1 VPERRVA
8 RRARRTRPL
17 SRSQGSLCGLCG
29 PRRLRRDH
37 RQPLRDVTAPGRPF
51 DRGCAEINARIATAG
66 SLSIRLSGGCVF
78 LSISFPPLSS
88 AYASAYIPPPHPPPS
103 PPSVDA
109 FTSINPRLLSGW
121 RALREGSAHH
131 RGSIEIYRR
140 YLRAIHAHG
149 SDAEAFAIDSRC
161 SGIPEADIA
170 HVIRVI
176 PLTDPREKSRRF
188 SPRVLSL
195 CRPSVLWL
203 ALSFLRAD
211 S

>member
-1 VPERRVA
+1 MRGLLPRGVSRSASAADAFSFPSLFL
-8 RRARRTRPL
+8 L
-17 SRSQGSLCGLCG
+17 SR
-29 PRRLRRDH
+29 RRMH
-37 RQPLRDVTAPGRPF
+37 RHTSRHLT
-51 DRGCAEINARIATAG
+51 
-66 SLSIRLSGGCVF
+66 
-78 LSISFPPLSS
+78 
-88 AYASAYIPPPHPPPS
+88 PPPS